1 MTTNLNNFQLYKLY
15 ELSTNNAYFLSQNLM
30 SQKMIEG
37 KVLGKQISHP
47 REYSP
52 EILVAVPRQ
61 LNRDQYNITGNDL
74 PFVGFDAWHAYE
86 LGFLTENGLP
96 VVGVLKLVYACDNEF
111 LVESKSLKLYLNSFN
126 MGKYG
131 VNRKDGIEKVLSV
144 IKSDLSQL
152 LKTDV
157 NVSFHSSYN
166 QNVFDFGQFELLEEG
181 EFTDSIQ
188 FETYKECPDFLISEK
203 TERFNN
209 YHLAT
214 HLLRS
219 NCKITHQPDWGSAYI
234 YIKTKHEINK
244 SGLLKYLVS
253 IRDEN
258 HFHEEICEMLYKR
271 LVDEFEPEEL
281 MVSCLYTRRGGID
294 ICPVRATSSSCLP
307 ENIIQ
312 ASVLTQP
319 SFRQ

>member
-1 MTTNLNNFQLYKLY
+1 
-15 ELSTNNAYFLSQNLM
+15 
-30 SQKMIEG
+30 MIEG

-61 LNRDQYNITGNDL
+61 LNREQYDIKEDAL

-96 VVGVLKLVYACDNEF
+96 VTGVLKLVYACDNKF

-144 IKSDLSQL
+144 IKSDLSL
-152 LKTDV
+152 LLGTEV
-157 NVSFHSSYN
+157 EVYFHSCYN
-166 QNVFDFGQFELLEEG
+166 QNIFDFGQFELLEDG
-181 EFTDSIQ
+181 ESVDAIKFD
-188 FETYKECPDFLISEK
+188 TYKECPEFLASENADHIK
-203 TERFNN
+203 EYRM
-209 YHLAT
+209 AT

-234 YIKTKHEINK
+234 YIKTKHSIDKN
-244 SGLLKYLVS
+244 GLLKYLVS

-271 LVDEFEPEEL
+271 LMDKFEPEEI
-281 MVSCLYTRRGGID
+281 MVACLYTRRGGID
-294 ICPVRATSSSCLP
+294 ICPVRANSSSCLP
-307 ENIIQ
+307 ENIIK
-312 ASVLTQP
+312 SGVLTQP